1 MTLLTMSDKELSRID
16 VIKEVLDKQLKQQDA
31 ASILGV
37 GARQLQRLLK
47 AYKHSG
53 PEGIIS
59 RQRGR
64 PSNRRYPEPMKEYG
78 LSYM

>member
-37 GARQLQRLLK
+37 HGELLIT
-47 AYKHSG
+47 A
-53 PEGIIS
+53 
-59 RQRGR
+59 
-64 PSNRRYPEPMKEYG
+64 
-78 LSYM
+78 